1 MKNIIKYSFSVMIMI
16 SSVIVLTLFAYK
28 TLIIDGAQDDISSE
42 EQQTQQQTPPEDKP
56 EAPAKKEANF
66 VNADMSYF
74 EDALFIG
81 DSRTMGMWEYGRF
94 EGADFFANTG
104 MSVYNV
110 HDKVVDVN
118 GVGSTGLD
126 NLLTSK
132 KYGKIYLMLGIN
144 ELRYNM
150 DQTVRTYGELVKWL
164 KEKQP
169 DAIIFIEANMHV
181 SAERHNTDNIFN
193 NTRINDFNRRISE
206 LADNKK
212 VFYIDVNEIFDDEA
226 GNLGEEYTSDNTHVL
241 GKYYVTWRDW
251 ILTKAIVPEQES

>member
-16 SSVIVLTLFAYK
+16 SSVIALTLFAYK

-74 EDALFIG
+74 GDALFIG

-144 ELRYNM
+144 ELGYNK

-212 VFYIDVNEIFDDEA
+212 
-226 GNLGEEYTSDNTHVL
+226 SVL
-241 GKYYVTWRDW
+241 HRCK
-251 ILTKAIVPEQES
+251 